1 MATSTVGDQD
11 IQVNFWFP
19 RLEKVVIF
27 IVMLYF
33 LFSLFDDELYY
44 VDGLIAD
51 DVRNNSAWNQRFFV
65 LKHTGFTPDVL
76 QRELN
81 YVMNRIRFIKNNES
95 SWNFLRGLLQQDKDT
110 LDQYPEVTDFS
121 EDLYKAGN
129 RSPYLIA
136 FLIDMYMEKVLR
148 GVSQEVVEN
157 GTASHQDTMD
167 GYKTRV
173 FELCKAMAN
182 DYDEIRVNYWN
193 YVLDNF
199 QKKLDNLRRSNS

>member
-1 MATSTVGDQD
+1 M
-11 IQVNFWFP
+11 
-19 RLEKVVIF
+19 
-27 IVMLYF
+27 
-33 LFSLFDDELYY
+33 YY

-65 LKHTGFTPDVL
+65 LKHAGFTPDVL
-76 QRELN
+76 QRELT

-121 EDLYKAGN
+121 EDLYNAGN
-129 RSPYLIA
+129 RSPYLVA
-136 FLIDMYMEKVLR
+136 FLIDLYMEKVLR
-148 GVSQEVVEN
+148 GNSAAEN
-157 GTASHQDTMD
+157 CATNDTD
-167 GYKTRV
+167 VYKTRV

-199 QKKLDNLRRSNS
+199 QKKLHSLKCNS